1 MDPNQP
7 KPNLSLPFGLRTS
20 EAVAARKK
28 FYNEKKGRAQ
38 RAFKAWAN
46 AHRKVKT
53 LNNQKRANA
62 LEAPF
67 LLADPKKA
75 PATLK
80 KIKKEHPTIFEAQ
93 QIQNE
98 INRQRIK
105 RTLRNIR
112 AQRGE
117 TGLPPFARPV
127 NLTRRRQ
134 KEIVKGGIAGP
145 RFNLPPL
152 PPRITLS
159 SQQRNAIRNRGIL
172 AARNNG
178 TVRRGKGPL

>member
-7 KPNLSLPFGLRTS
+7 KSNLSLPFGLKTS

-28 FYNEKKGRAQ
+28 YFNEKKARAK

-53 LNNQKRANA
+53 LNNQKKANA

-75 PATLK
+75 AATLK
-80 KIKKEHPTIFEAQ
+80 KIKTEHPTVFEAER
-93 QIQNE
+93 IQNE
-98 INRQRIK
+98 KNRQRIK

-112 AQRGE
+112 AQRGQ
-117 TGLPPFARPV
+117 TGLPPFPRRV
-127 NLTRRRQ
+127 NVTKRRLREI
-134 KEIVKGGIAGP
+134 KEGGIAGP

-152 PPRITLS
+152 PPRLILS
-159 SQQRNAIRNRGIL
+159 SQQRNAIRSKGIL
-172 AARNNG
+172 GVNKSA
-178 TVRRGKGPL
+178 